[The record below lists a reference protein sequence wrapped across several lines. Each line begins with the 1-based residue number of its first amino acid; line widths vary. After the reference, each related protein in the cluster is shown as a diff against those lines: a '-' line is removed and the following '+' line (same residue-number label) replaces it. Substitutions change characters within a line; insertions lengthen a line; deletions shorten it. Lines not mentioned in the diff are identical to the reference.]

1 MKRALIVLAMF
12 ATVSVA
18 NGQTVPI
25 QPYWTAMDKVS
36 SLIGS
41 AQSLPFK
48 ALVSRIF
55 INADNNVLPLRL
67 GDKETL
73 PKIRFGADSA
83 YYFHTRFKE
92 LGFSYHRWSL
102 HYGHGKADF
111 YEGNK
116 DAAQLYLDVKSN
128 AIDGMRVYDVVASL
142 RRTHLHRW
150 TLSYTT
156 PIRLDRRLGQCT
168 VALHWLRMH
177 RLQHGILKGQM
188 VLGQFQGDMNL
199 LTTRGLPESETQSNG
214 VALDVAIVVP
224 LSDRLRAGIWV
235 ENFYSRIWQR
245 TLQDITAKV
254 ATNTVEP
261 DADGFLHAV
270 PFMQGRIDRRS
281 LNAKAKQAW
290 AIGMAWQQR
299 KGSWLLL
306 AEHDAVGTKASVG
319 YALTLGEKRSVW
331 LMRTVGNGKWLV
343 GVNMP
348 QCQFHLSFDGFNA
361 NNVKRVS
368 TSFCWSFAY

>member
-1 MKRALIVLAMF
+1 V
-12 ATVSVA
+12 
-18 NGQTVPI
+18 
-25 QPYWTAMDKVS
+25 
-36 SLIGS
+36 
-41 AQSLPFK
+41 
-48 ALVSRIF
+48 
-55 INADNNVLPLRL
+55 
-67 GDKETL
+67 
-73 PKIRFGADSA
+73 
-83 YYFHTRFKE
+83 
-92 LGFSYHRWSL
+92 
-102 HYGHGKADF
+102 
-111 YEGNK
+111 
-116 DAAQLYLDVKSN
+116 
-128 AIDGMRVYDVVASL
+128 
-142 RRTHLHRW
+142 
-150 TLSYTT
+150 
-156 PIRLDRRLGQCT
+156 
-168 VALHWLRMH
+168 
-177 RLQHGILKGQM
+177 
-188 VLGQFQGDMNL
+188 
-199 LTTRGLPESETQSNG
+199 RGLPESETQSNG
-214 VALDVAIVVP
+214 IALDVAIVVP

-235 ENFYSRIWQR
+235 ENLYSRIWQR

>member
-1 MKRALIVLAMF
+1 MLRQNKR
-12 ATVSVA
+12 
-18 NGQTVPI
+18 GQ
-25 QPYWTAMDKVS
+25 
-36 SLIGS
+36 
-41 AQSLPFK
+41 
-48 ALVSRIF
+48 
-55 INADNNVLPLRL
+55 L
-67 GDKETL
+67 GW
-73 PKIRFGADSA
+73 R
-83 YYFHTRFKE
+83 
-92 LGFSYHRWSL
+92 
-102 HYGHGKADF
+102 
-111 YEGNK
+111 GNK
-116 DAAQLYLDVKSN
+116 GAAQLYLDVKSN

-214 VALDVAIVVP
+214 IALDVTIVVP